1 MSYLCAVLLQNLKI
15 MRNLLRIILFFS
27 FYISSCKNIDQEPEY
42 GCENIVLEKVDWTY
56 CENIERY
63 GWRKCNDNRDT
74 LTMKF
79 KERLENIKG
88 IITQEDDSTFCL
100 KPNGLN
106 SLSPINLPKCFK
118 IGNLR
123 VVFSGDIRVA
133 PGLNESNCGDL
144 FELTKIEIAE

>member
-1 MSYLCAVLLQNLKI
+1 MRHLFKI
-15 MRNLLRIILFFS
+15 LLFFS
-27 FYISSCKNIDQEPEY
+27 FYISSCKNIDHEY

-56 CENIERY
+56 CEIIEKY
-63 GWRKCNDNRDT
+63 GWKKCNDSRDT

-79 KERLENIKG
+79 KEQLENIKG
-88 IITQEDDSTFCL
+88 VITQEDDSTFCL

-106 SLSPINLPKCFK
+106 SLTPINLPKCFK
-118 IGNLR
+118 RSNLK